1 MTREHKLAII
11 VGFSL
16 VLVVGIL
23 ISDHLSPASLD
34 EPVDF
39 VAVQLPIGRR
49 ELPPA
54 IVPGVMS
61 RGESA
66 PQSGEVI
73 EGPRTEIA
81 LGTDRPLL
89 VPVGPAPDEV
99 RIDPLVIRLGGIGNG
114 SQSPV
119 IQKLEGGNPQGI
131 ATGPSYAL
139 YTVKPRD
146 SLSDIA
152 RQHLGSAAKW
162 REIAAV
168 NPGKVGKNGEI
179 RSGDVLRIPLVAGSS
194 ARVPSIGGTPEVK
207 KPEVKVPEQ
216 KLAASKAVETTRTY
230 VVQPNDSLSQIAQKV
245 LGSSKRMDE
254 ILALNKDKIDDPN
267 EIYAGLSLRL
277 PAR

>member
-61 RGESA
+61 RGEST
-66 PQSGEVI
+66 PTSGEVV
-73 EGPRTEIA
+73 EEPKPEIA
-81 LGTDRPLL
+81 LGIDSPLL

-114 SQSPV
+114 NQVPV
-119 IQKLEGGNPQGI
+119 IQKPERGNVQGI

-179 RSGDVLRIPLVAGSS
+179 RSGDVLRIPLVAGSG
-194 ARVPSIGGTPEVK
+194 ARTTSTTPEVK

-216 KLAASKAVETTRTY
+216 KPAASKAAETTRTY
-230 VVQPNDSLSQIAQKV
+230 VVQPNDSLSQIAQKT
-245 LGSSKRMDE
+245 LGSSKRVNE

-267 EIYAGLSLRL
+267 EIYVGLSLRL